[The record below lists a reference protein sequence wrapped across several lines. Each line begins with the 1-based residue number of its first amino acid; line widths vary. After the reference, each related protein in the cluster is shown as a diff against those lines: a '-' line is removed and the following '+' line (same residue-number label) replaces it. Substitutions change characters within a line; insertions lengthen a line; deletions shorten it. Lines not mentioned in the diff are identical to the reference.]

1 MFLREE
7 IMTQTRWTIRL
18 ILAGLALLGLLVMMG
33 CGMCSRKPDAD
44 QAAQKAEEAR
54 EAQEAAEP
62 GLQQMGDALSKM
74 KEAMEGKGE
83 PVEPVNYQSLKALLP
98 ETAADLARESA
109 EGEKTGA
116 MGVKVSMARARY
128 ANEESSLEIEITD
141 MGTASGLT
149 AMASAAWTLVDMDKE
164 SDAGYERTTTYR
176 GHRAFEEYDNNAQRG
191 EMRVLVAKRFIVN
204 VQGSN
209 LPMDRIK
216 SALNEVDFSQLAALA
231 KEASE
236 TAQ

>member
-1 MFLREE
+1 M
-7 IMTQTRWTIRL
+7 IQMQWTIRL

-44 QAAQKAEEAR
+44 QAAQKEEEA
-54 EAQEAAEP
+54 QKAAEP

-83 PVEPVNYQSLKALLP
+83 PVEPVDHKALKALLP

-109 EGEKTGA
+109 EGEKSGA

-128 ANEESSLEIEITD
+128 ASEESSLEIEITD

-164 SDAGYERTTTYR
+164 SDAGYERTTTFR

-191 EMRVLVAKRFIVN
+191 EMRVLVAKRFIVK

-216 SALNEVDFSQLAALA
+216 SALSEVDFGQLTVLA
-231 KEASE
+231 KEAAES
-236 TAQ
+236 AQ

>member
-1 MFLREE
+1 M
-7 IMTQTRWTIRL
+7 IQMQWTIRL

-44 QAAQKAEEAR
+44 QAAQKEEEA
-54 EAQEAAEP
+54 QKAAEP

-83 PVEPVNYQSLKALLP
+83 PVEPVDYRALKTLLP

-109 EGEKTGA
+109 EGEKSGA
-116 MGVKVSMARARY
+116 MGVKVSMARAHY
-128 ANEESSLEIEITD
+128 ANEESSLDIEITD

-149 AMASAAWTLVDMDKE
+149 AMASAAWTLVDVDKE
-164 SDAGYERTTTYR
+164 SADGYERTTTYH
-176 GHRAFEEYDNNAQRG
+176 GHRAFEKYETEAQRG
-191 EMRVLVAKRFIVN
+191 EMHVLVAKRFIVN
-204 VQGSN
+204 VHGSN

-216 SALNEVDFSQLAALA
+216 SALSEVDFGKLTVLA
-231 KEASE
+231 KEAAES
-236 TAQ
+236 AQ

>member
-1 MFLREE
+1 M
-7 IMTQTRWTIRL
+7 IQMQWTIRL

-44 QAAQKAEEAR
+44 QAAQKEEEA
-54 EAQEAAEP
+54 QKAAEP

-83 PVEPVNYQSLKALLP
+83 PVEPVDHKALKALLP

-109 EGEKTGA
+109 EGEKSGA

-164 SDAGYERTTTYR
+164 SDAGYERTTTFR

-191 EMRVLVAKRFIVN
+191 EMRVLVAKRFIVK

-216 SALNEVDFSQLAALA
+216 SALSEVDFGQLTVLA
-231 KEASE
+231 KEAAES
-236 TAQ
+236 AQ

>member
-1 MFLREE
+1 
-7 IMTQTRWTIRL
+7 MTQTQWTIRL

-44 QAAQKAEEAR
+44 QAAQKEEEAR
-54 EAQEAAEP
+54 EAAEP

-83 PVEPVNYQSLKALLP
+83 PVEPVDYKALKALLP

-109 EGEKTGA
+109 EGEKSGA

-164 SDAGYERTTTYR
+164 SDAGYERTTTFR

-216 SALNEVDFSQLAALA
+216 SAVNEVDLGQLAALA
-231 KEASE
+231 KE
-236 TAQ
+236 TAEPAQ

>member
-1 MFLREE
+1 M
-7 IMTQTRWTIRL
+7 IQMQWTIRL

-44 QAAQKAEEAR
+44 QAAQKEEEA
-54 EAQEAAEP
+54 QKAAEP

-83 PVEPVNYQSLKALLP
+83 PVEPVDHKALKALLP

-109 EGEKTGA
+109 EGEKSGA

-128 ANEESSLEIEITD
+128 ASEESSLEIEITD

-164 SDAGYERTTTYR
+164 SDAGYERTTTFR

-191 EMRVLVAKRFIVN
+191 EMRVLVAKRFIVK

-216 SALNEVDFSQLAALA
+216 SALSEVDFGKLTVLA
-231 KEASE
+231 KEAAES
-236 TAQ
+236 AQ